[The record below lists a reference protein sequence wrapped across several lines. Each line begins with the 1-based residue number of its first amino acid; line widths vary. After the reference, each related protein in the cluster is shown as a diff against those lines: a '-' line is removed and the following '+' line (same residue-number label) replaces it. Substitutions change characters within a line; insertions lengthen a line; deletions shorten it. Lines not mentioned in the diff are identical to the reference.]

1 MECIYEKQ
9 KTIFFKKMDLSFIL
23 IKLRKTEFNGGL
35 VTRIVCFFFL
45 IFLTI
50 IIFFKNYNE
59 YNHEKCEEKVSN
71 CVKSV
76 IVLQSNKQYMKV
88 FTQN

>member
-9 KTIFFKKMDLSFIL
+9 KTIFFKKTDLSFIL

-35 VTRIVCFFFL
+35 VTSIVCFFFFL

-50 IIFFKNYNE
+50 IIFLKITMNTIT
-59 YNHEKCEEKVSN
+59 
-71 CVKSV
+71 KSAKKKLV
-76 IVLQSNKQYMKV
+76 TVLKA
-88 FTQN
+88 